1 MEVRVFPHACVSRAP
16 SLGILIFCFHNLHRR
31 VAFTVK
37 IPCSLSGSWMNE
49 FPNFWALVE
58 HLLAMFSVWLM
69 NFVPNRAV
77 IIWIWL
83 FYREFC
89 EGCESKKLKIAVGAR
104 IRAREGALFSLPDV
118 RWTPSFFL
126 LGFRARFLV
135 ILALELLCGEAVCL
149 TQIPD
154 WDLMKITNFVRLLIA
169 SSSKGWKNRATY
181 AEKTPT
187 FFGKSPT
194 FFQKR
199 GRFSLIAR
207 TFLSGGLQY
216 SFLQHLLRG
225 FYLGIKGKA
234 LRLKG
239 AYWSTWTKLKLE
251 NNAALCLYPKLVI
264 RAL

>member
-1 MEVRVFPHACVSRAP
+1 MIVLQR
-16 SLGILIFCFHNLHRR
+16 ILWRLW
-31 VAFTVK
+31 K
-37 IPCSLSGSWMNE
+37 QK
-49 FPNFWALVE
+49 VE
-58 HLLAMFSVWLM
+58 NCCRCAHT
-69 NFVPNRAV
+69 
-77 IIWIWL
+77 
-83 FYREFC
+83 
-89 EGCESKKLKIAVGAR
+89 
-104 IRAREGALFSLPDV
+104 RARALFSLPDV

-199 GRFSLIAR
+199 GRFSSIAR
-207 TFLSGGLQY
+207 TFLRRCCNTHFY
-216 SFLQHLLRG
+216 SSS
-225 FYLGIKGKA
+225 LGAFI
-234 LRLKG
+234 
-239 AYWSTWTKLKLE
+239 
-251 NNAALCLYPKLVI
+251 
-264 RAL
+264 

>member
-1 MEVRVFPHACVSRAP
+1 MIVLQR
-16 SLGILIFCFHNLHRR
+16 ILWRLW
-31 VAFTVK
+31 K
-37 IPCSLSGSWMNE
+37 QK
-49 FPNFWALVE
+49 VE
-58 HLLAMFSVWLM
+58 NCL
-69 NFVPNRAV
+69 
-77 IIWIWL
+77 
-83 FYREFC
+83 
-89 EGCESKKLKIAVGAR
+89 GAR
-104 IRAREGALFSLPDV
+104 IRAREGALFSLPDM

-225 FYLGIKGKA
+225 FYIGIKGKA